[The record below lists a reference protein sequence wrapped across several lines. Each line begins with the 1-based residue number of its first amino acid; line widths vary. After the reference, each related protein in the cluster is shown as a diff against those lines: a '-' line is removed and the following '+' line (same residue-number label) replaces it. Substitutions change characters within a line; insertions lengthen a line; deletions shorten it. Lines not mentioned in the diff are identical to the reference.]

1 MPFVDRAVVFTRP
14 LRMSSD
20 EIPPYLSRF
29 MIALSRASAILDL
42 SLRSC
47 QGGEDMGGV
56 KGKRRF
62 VRSRSGFC
70 VCVAARGATTFA
82 TGCPNEAIRA
92 SQAEDALTATRFDDF
107 CRTLIPWSR
116 PLGSL

>member
-70 VCVAARGATTFA
+70 VCVAARGATTKR
-82 TGCPNEAIRA
+82 RA
-92 SQAEDALTATRFDDF
+92 ARTKRFVRVKRRMLSPRQDSTTSAG
-107 CRTLIPWSR
+107 R
-116 PLGSL
+116 